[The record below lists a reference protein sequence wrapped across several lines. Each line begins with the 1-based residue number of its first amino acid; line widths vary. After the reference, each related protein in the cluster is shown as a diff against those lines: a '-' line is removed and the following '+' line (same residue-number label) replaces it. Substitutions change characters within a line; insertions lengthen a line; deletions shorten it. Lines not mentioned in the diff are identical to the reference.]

1 MNQDQLSNKTHQ
13 IEKVPKEKKAIQ
25 NLIEK
30 HKKHIVFALMGI
42 VFLGVMYLLFKPEEK
57 ELISHND
64 SVPEAITKGM
74 PTDKVKAYEKELWEQ
89 KKQENENQIHSLAD
103 YWNDS
108 QEEPT
113 SSYNHKN
120 YNEEPTYT
128 PYERSYEN
136 YKQSQDVLGSFYS
149 SSTENSETEN
159 LKKQI
164 QELEKQLQEK
174 DTPTPITMDNQL
186 ELMEKSFQMAAKY
199 LPGGQNQTEL
209 PSSNKTKNAKTIPS
223 KKQVITMLD
232 KTSKEIVSSLVKPT
246 SLLDFLPINPKSN
259 QTFYTAE
266 GERKTQNHKNSI
278 RVSIKENQ
286 VIINE
291 GYIKLRLLE
300 RIVINGAL
308 LPESSTLIA
317 KVKISNARLELSV
330 NSIKIEDSIIDTEL
344 IGYDNYGQRG
354 LEVLDLQEISASKEI
369 IANMGQT
376 AGTSI
381 SMSRSASDQI
391 ASDLTKGLIQGVS
404 GYFSKKVKAQR
415 VTLKQGQELF
425 LVPKE

>member
-1 MNQDQLSNKTHQ
+1 MNHNQSNKTHQ
-13 IEKVPKEKKAIQ
+13 IKKVPKENKVFQ
-25 NLIEK
+25 GFIEK

-42 VFLGVMYLLFKPEEK
+42 VFLGAMYLLFKPEEK
-57 ELISHND
+57 ELITHND
-64 SVPEAITKGM
+64 SVPEAITQGM

-89 KKQENENQIHSLAD
+89 KQQENENQIHSLSD
-103 YWNDS
+103 YWNESKEDS
-108 QEEPT
+108 N
-113 SSYNHKN
+113 SSYNHQD
-120 YNEEPTYT
+120 YNVEPSYT
-128 PYERSYEN
+128 PYERSYQN
-136 YKQSQDVLGSFYS
+136 YKQSQEALSNFYE
-149 SSTENSETEN
+149 STTNPETER

-164 QELEKQLQEK
+164 EELEEQLQEK
-174 DTPTPITMDNQL
+174 DTPTPITIDSQL

-209 PSSNKTKNAKTIPS
+209 PPLNETTNIKIIPS
-223 KKQVITMLD
+223 KKQAITVVD
-232 KTSKEIVSSLVKPT
+232 KTSDEIVSSLVKPM
-246 SLLDFLPINPKSN
+246 SLQDILPTNLQSN

-278 RVSIKENQ
+278 RVSIKEDQ
-286 VIINE
+286 VIVNE
-291 GYIKLRLLE
+291 GYIKLKLLE
-300 RIVINGAL
+300 SIVINGAL
-308 LPESSTLIA
+308 LSESSTLIA
-317 KVKISNARLELSV
+317 KVKVNSGRLELIV
-330 NSIKIEDSIIDTEL
+330 NSIKIDDSIIETEL
-344 IGYDNYGQRG
+344 IGYDNYGQKG

-391 ASDLTKGLIQGVS
+391 AGDLTKGLIQGVS

>member
-1 MNQDQLSNKTHQ
+1 MNHNQTDKTHQ
-13 IEKVPKEKKAIQ
+13 IEKVPKENMVFQGI
-25 NLIEK
+25 IEK

-42 VFLGVMYLLFKPEEK
+42 VFLGAMYLLFKPEDK
-57 ELISHND
+57 ELITHND
-64 SVPEAITKGM
+64 SVPEAITQGM

-89 KKQENENQIHSLAD
+89 KKLENENQINSLAD
-103 YWNDS
+103 YWNDT
-108 QEEPT
+108 QEEST
-113 SSYNHKN
+113 SSYNHQDFN
-120 YNEEPTYT
+120 VEPTYT
-128 PYERSYEN
+128 PYERSYQN
-136 YKQSQDVLGSFYS
+136 YKQSQEVLSSFYS
-149 SSTENSETEN
+149 STENPETDK

-164 QELEKQLQEK
+164 EELEKQLEEK
-174 DTPTPITMDNQL
+174 DTPTSITMDGQL

-209 PSSNKTKNAKTIPS
+209 SPSNETINVKTISS
-223 KKQVITMLD
+223 KKQAITVVD
-232 KTSKEIVSSLVKPT
+232 KTNKDIVSSLVKPM
-246 SLLDFLPINPKSN
+246 SLQDFLPINIQSN

-266 GERKTQNHKNSI
+266 GERKTQTHKNSI
-278 RVSIKENQ
+278 RVSIKEDQ

-300 RIVINGAL
+300 SIVINGAL
-308 LPESSTLIA
+308 LSETSTLIA
-317 KVKISNARLELSV
+317 KVKVNSGRLELSV
-330 NSIKIEDSIIDTEL
+330 NSIKIDDIIIDTEL
-344 IGYDNYGQRG
+344 IGYDNYGQKG

-381 SMSRSASDQI
+381 SMSKSASDQI
-391 ASDLTKGLIQGVS
+391 AGDLTKGLIQGVS

>member
-1 MNQDQLSNKTHQ
+1 MNHNQSDKPHQ
-13 IEKVPKEKKAIQ
+13 IEKIPKYNKALKGIV
-25 NLIEK
+25 EK

-42 VFLGVMYLLFKPEEK
+42 VFLAVMYFLFKPEDK
-57 ELISHND
+57 ELITHND

-103 YWNDS
+103 YWNES
-108 QEEPT
+108 QEE
-113 SSYNHKN
+113 SNSGYNDQD
-120 YNEEPTYT
+120 YNQESTYT
-128 PYERSYEN
+128 PYQRSYQN
-136 YKQSQDVLGSFYS
+136 YKQSQEVLSSFYDNAES
-149 SSTENSETEN
+149 SETDK

-164 QELEKQLQEK
+164 AELEQQLQEK
-174 DTPTPITMDNQL
+174 DTPTPITMDSQL

-199 LPGGQNQTEL
+199 LPTGQNQTEL
-209 PSSNKTKNAKTIPS
+209 PPFNQNTDIKAISRE
-223 KKQVITMLD
+223 KQVITVVD
-232 KTSKEIVSSLVKPT
+232 KTSKEIVSSLLKPQ
-246 SLLDFLPINPKSN
+246 SLQDLLSINPKSN
-259 QTFYTAE
+259 QTFYTADT
-266 GERKTQNHKNSI
+266 ERKIQTHKNSI
-278 RVSIKENQ
+278 RVSIKEQ
-286 VIINE
+286 EVIINQ
-291 GYIKLRLLE
+291 GYIKLKLLE
-300 RIVINGAL
+300 SIVINGAL

-317 KVKISNARLELSV
+317 KAQVSNARLEISV
-330 NSIKIEDSIIDTEL
+330 NSIKIQDSIIDTEL
-344 IGYDNYGQRG
+344 IGYDNYGQKG

-391 ASDLTKGLIQGVS
+391 AGDLTKGLIQGVS

-415 VTLKQGQELF
+415 VILKQGQQLF

>member
-1 MNQDQLSNKTHQ
+1 MNHNQSDKTHQ
-13 IEKVPKEKKAIQ
+13 IEKVPKENKAIQ

-42 VFLGVMYLLFKPEEK
+42 VFLGAMYLLFKPEEK
-57 ELISHND
+57 ELITHND
-64 SVPEAITKGM
+64 SVPEAITQGM

-89 KKQENENQIHSLAD
+89 KQQENENQMQSLAD
-103 YWNDS
+103 YWNES
-108 QEEPT
+108 QEESNST
-113 SSYNHKN
+113 YNHQD

-128 PYERSYEN
+128 PYERSYQN
-136 YKQSQDVLGSFYS
+136 YKQNQEVLSSFYDN
-149 SSTENSETEN
+149 TENQEMDK

-164 QELEKQLQEK
+164 EELEKQLEGK
-174 DTPTPITMDNQL
+174 DTPTPITMDSQL

-199 LPGGQNQTEL
+199 LPGGQNQAEL
-209 PSSNKTKNAKTIPS
+209 PPSNETTNIKTISS
-223 KKQVITMLD
+223 KKQTITVVD
-232 KTSKEIVSSLVKPT
+232 KTSKEIVSSLVKPM
-246 SLLDFLPINPKSN
+246 SLKDFLPINIQSN

-266 GERKTQNHKNSI
+266 GERKTQTHKNSI
-278 RVSIKENQ
+278 RVSIKEDQ

-300 RIVINGAL
+300 SIVINGAL
-308 LPESSTLIA
+308 LPETSTLIA
-317 KVKISNARLELSV
+317 KVKVNSGRLELSV
-330 NSIKIEDSIIDTEL
+330 NSIKIGDSIIETEL
-344 IGYDNYGQRG
+344 IGYDNYGQKG

-391 ASDLTKGLIQGVS
+391 AGDLTKGLIQGVS

>member
-1 MNQDQLSNKTHQ
+1 MNHNQIDKTHQ
-13 IEKVPKEKKAIQ
+13 IEKVPKENKVFH

-42 VFLGVMYLLFKPEEK
+42 VFLGAMYLLFKPEDK
-57 ELISHND
+57 AFITHND
-64 SVPEAITKGM
+64 SVPEAITQGM

-89 KKQENENQIHSLAD
+89 KQQENENQINSLAD
-103 YWNDS
+103 YWNDTN
-108 QEEPT
+108 EEST
-113 SSYNHKN
+113 SHYNHQD
-120 YNEEPTYT
+120 YNTEPVYK
-128 PYERSYEN
+128 PYEQSYEN
-136 YKQSQDVLGSFYS
+136 YKQSQEVLSSFYDN
-149 SSTENSETEN
+149 TENQETDK

-164 QELEKQLQEK
+164 AQLEERLEEK
-174 DTPTPITMDNQL
+174 DTPTPITMDGQL

-209 PSSNKTKNAKTIPS
+209 SPSNETTNIKTISS
-223 KKQVITMLD
+223 KKQTITEID
-232 KTSKEIVSSLVKPT
+232 KTSKEIVSSLVKPM
-246 SLLDFLPINPKSN
+246 SLQDFLPISSENN

-266 GERKTQNHKNSI
+266 GESKTQNHKNSI
-278 RVSIKENQ
+278 RVSIKEDQ

-291 GYIKLRLLE
+291 GYIKLKLLE
-300 RIVINGAL
+300 SIVINGAL
-308 LPESSTLIA
+308 LAEASTLIA
-317 KVKISNARLELSV
+317 KVKVNSGRLELSV
-330 NSIKIEDSIIDTEL
+330 NSIKIEETIIETEL
-344 IGYDNYGQRG
+344 IGYDNYGQKG

-391 ASDLTKGLIQGVS
+391 AGDLTKGLIQGVS

>member
-1 MNQDQLSNKTHQ
+1 MNHNQTDKTHQ
-13 IEKVPKEKKAIQ
+13 IEKLPKENKVFQGIV
-25 NLIEK
+25 EK

-42 VFLGVMYLLFKPEEK
+42 VFLGAMYLLFKSEEK
-57 ELISHND
+57 ELIIHND
-64 SVPEAITKGM
+64 SVPEAITQGM

-89 KKQENENQIHSLAD
+89 KQQENENQMHSLAD
-103 YWNDS
+103 YWNES
-108 QEEPT
+108 QEEPN
-113 SSYNHKN
+113 SSYNHQD

-128 PYERSYEN
+128 PYERSYQN
-136 YKQSQDVLGSFYS
+136 YKQSQDVLSSFYDN
-149 SSTENSETEN
+149 TENQETDK

-164 QELEKQLQEK
+164 AELEERLEEK
-174 DTPTPITMDNQL
+174 DTPTPITIDSQL

-209 PSSNKTKNAKTIPS
+209 PPTNQTTNVKTIPS
-223 KKQVITMLD
+223 KKQSITVID
-232 KTSKEIVSSLVKPT
+232 KTSKEIVSSLVRST
-246 SLLDFLPINPKSN
+246 SLQDFLPINLQSN

-278 RVSIKENQ
+278 RVSIKEDQ

-300 RIVINGAL
+300 SIVINGAL
-308 LPESSTLIA
+308 LPETSTLIA
-317 KVKISNARLELSV
+317 KVKVSSGRLELIV
-330 NSIKIEDSIIDTEL
+330 NSIKIDDSIIDTEL
-344 IGYDNYGQRG
+344 IGYDNYGLKG

-391 ASDLTKGLIQGVS
+391 AGDLTKGLIQGVS

-425 LVPKE
+425 LVLKE

>member
-1 MNQDQLSNKTHQ
+1 MNHNQSDKSHK
-13 IEKVPKEKKAIQ
+13 IEKVPKENKVFQ
-25 NLIEK
+25 RLIEK

-42 VFLGVMYLLFKPEEK
+42 VFLGAMYLLFKPEEK
-57 ELISHND
+57 ELITHND
-64 SVPEAITKGM
+64 SVPEAITQGM

-89 KKQENENQIHSLAD
+89 KQQENENQMHSLAD
-103 YWNDS
+103 YWN
-108 QEEPT
+108 EPQDE
-113 SSYNHKN
+113 SNGGYNHQD
-120 YNEEPTYT
+120 YNVEPAYT
-128 PYERSYEN
+128 PYERSYQN
-136 YKQSQDVLGSFYS
+136 YKQSQDVLSSFYDN
-149 SSTENSETEN
+149 TENQETVR

-164 QELEKQLQEK
+164 EELEKRLEEK
-174 DTPTPITMDNQL
+174 DTSTALTMDNQL

-199 LPGGQNQTEL
+199 LPGGQNPNVSLPVNQT
-209 PSSNKTKNAKTIPS
+209 PSVKTIPS
-223 KKQVITMLD
+223 KKQAITVID
-232 KTSKEIVSSLVKPT
+232 KTDKEIVSSLVKPM
-246 SLLDFLPINPKSN
+246 SLQDFLSGNFQDN

-266 GERKTQNHKNSI
+266 GERKAQIHKNSI
-278 RVSIKENQ
+278 RVSIKEDQ

-300 RIVINGAL
+300 SIVINGAL
-308 LPESSTLIA
+308 LPSESTLIA
-317 KVKISNARLELSV
+317 KGKVNSGRLELSV
-330 NSIKIEDSIIDTEL
+330 NSIKIEETIIETEL

-381 SMSRSASDQI
+381 SMTKSASDQI
-391 ASDLTKGLIQGVS
+391 AGDLTKGLIQGVS

>member
-1 MNQDQLSNKTHQ
+1 MNQDQTSNKTHQ
-13 IEKVPKEKKAIQ
+13 IEKVPKENKVIQ

-42 VFLGVMYLLFKPEEK
+42 VFLGTMYLLFKPEQK
-57 ELISHND
+57 EFITHND
-64 SVPEAITKGM
+64 SVPEATTQGM

-103 YWNDS
+103 YWNES
-108 QEEPT
+108 QDESNT
-113 SSYNHKN
+113 TYNHKD
-120 YNEEPTYT
+120 YNVEPTYT
-128 PYERSYEN
+128 PYERSYQN
-136 YKQSQDVLGSFYS
+136 YKQTQDVLGSFYS
-149 SSTENSETEN
+149 STENTETDR

-164 QELEKQLQEK
+164 EELEKQLEQK
-174 DTPTPITMDNQL
+174 DTPTAITMDNQL

-199 LPGGQNQTEL
+199 MPGGQTPNVSVPVNQT
-209 PSSNKTKNAKTIPS
+209 SSVKTIPS
-223 KKQVITMLD
+223 KKQSITVID
-232 KTSKEIVSSLVKPT
+232 KTSKEIVSTLVKPM
-246 SLLDFLPINPKSN
+246 SLQNFLPINLETNKD
-259 QTFYTAE
+259 FYTVE
-266 GERKTQNHKNSI
+266 GERKMQTHKNSI
-278 RVSIKENQ
+278 KVSIKEDQ

-300 RIVINGAL
+300 SIVINGAL
-308 LPESSTLIA
+308 LPEASTLIA
-317 KVKISNARLELSV
+317 KVKVNSGRLELSV
-330 NSIKIEDSIIDTEL
+330 NSIKMEETIIETEL

-381 SMSRSASDQI
+381 SMTKSASDQI
-391 ASDLTKGLIQGVS
+391 AGDLTKGLIQGVS

>member
-1 MNQDQLSNKTHQ
+1 MNQDQSSNKTHQ
-13 IEKVPKEKKAIQ
+13 IEKVPKENKVFQGI
-25 NLIEK
+25 IEK

-42 VFLGVMYLLFKPEEK
+42 VFLGAMYLLFKPEEK
-57 ELISHND
+57 ELITHND
-64 SVPEAITKGM
+64 SVPEAITEGM

-89 KKQENENQIHSLAD
+89 KKQENESQIHSLAD
-103 YWNDS
+103 YWNDTN
-108 QEEPT
+108 EVPT
-113 SSYNHKN
+113 STYTHRDYNQ
-120 YNEEPTYT
+120 ESTYT
-128 PYERSYEN
+128 PYESSYQN
-136 YKQSQDVLGSFYS
+136 YKQSQEVLSSFYD
-149 SSTENSETEN
+149 STENPETDR

-164 QELEKQLQEK
+164 EELEKQLEEK
-174 DTPTPITMDNQL
+174 DTPTALTMDNQL

-209 PSSNKTKNAKTIPS
+209 SLSSQAISAKTISS
-223 KKQVITMLD
+223 KKQVITVVD
-232 KTSKEIVSSLVKPT
+232 KSNKEIVSSLVKPAI
-246 SLLDFLPINPKSN
+246 LQDFLPIDLETNK
-259 QTFYTAE
+259 TFYTAE
-266 GERKTQNHKNSI
+266 GESKMQTHKNSI
-278 RVSIKENQ
+278 RVSIKGDQ

-300 RIVINGAL
+300 SIVINGAL
-308 LPESSTLIA
+308 LPETSTLIA
-317 KVKISNARLELSV
+317 KVKVNGGRLELIV
-330 NSIKIEDSIIDTEL
+330 NSIKIDDSIIYTEL
-344 IGYDNYGQRG
+344 IGYDNYGQKG

-381 SMSRSASDQI
+381 SMSKSASDQI
-391 ASDLTKGLIQGVS
+391 AGDLTKGLIQGVS

>member
-1 MNQDQLSNKTHQ
+1 MNHNQSDKTHQ
-13 IEKVPKEKKAIQ
+13 IEKVPKENKALQ
-25 NLIEK
+25 GFIEE

-42 VFLGVMYLLFKPEEK
+42 VFLGAMYLLFKPEDK
-57 ELISHND
+57 EFITHND
-64 SVPEAITKGM
+64 SVPEAITEGM

-89 KKQENENQIHSLAD
+89 KQQENENQMHSLAD
-103 YWNDS
+103 YWNES
-108 QEEPT
+108 QEE
-113 SSYNHKN
+113 SNGIYNHQD
-120 YNEEPTYT
+120 YNQEPTYT
-128 PYERSYEN
+128 PYERSYQN
-136 YKQSQDVLGSFYS
+136 YKQSQDVLSSFYDN
-149 SSTENSETEN
+149 TENQETDK

-164 QELEKQLQEK
+164 EELEKQLEEK

-209 PSSNKTKNAKTIPS
+209 PPSNETRNIKTISS
-223 KKQVITMLD
+223 KKQTITVVD
-232 KTSKEIVSSLVKPT
+232 KTSKDIVSSLLKPQ
-246 SLLDFLPINPKSN
+246 SLQDLLSINPKSN

-266 GERKTQNHKNSI
+266 GESKIQTHKNSI
-278 RVSIKENQ
+278 KVSIKEDQ

-291 GYIKLRLLE
+291 GYIKLKLLE
-300 RIVINGAL
+300 SIVINGAL
-308 LPESSTLIA
+308 LSESSTLIA
-317 KVKISNARLELSV
+317 KVKVSNTRLELSV
-330 NSIKIEDSIIDTEL
+330 NSIKIDDSIIETEL
-344 IGYDNYGQRG
+344 IGYDNYGQKG

-391 ASDLTKGLIQGVS
+391 AGDLTKGLIQGVS
-404 GYFSKKVKAQR
+404 GYFSKKVKTQR

>member
-13 IEKVPKEKKAIQ
+13 IEKVPKENKAIQ
-25 NLIEK
+25 NLIKK

-42 VFLGVMYLLFKPEEK
+42 VFLGVIYLLFKPEEK
-57 ELISHND
+57 ELITHND
-64 SVPEAITKGM
+64 SVPEATTQGM

-89 KKQENENQIHSLAD
+89 KKQENENQIHSIAD
-103 YWNDS
+103 YWN
-108 QEEPT
+108 EPQDESNIT
-113 SSYNHKN
+113 SNHKD
-120 YNEEPTYT
+120 YIVEPTYT
-128 PYERSYEN
+128 PYERSYQS
-136 YKQSQDVLGSFYS
+136 YKQTQDVLGSFYS
-149 SSTENSETEN
+149 STENSETDR
-159 LKKQI
+159 LKKQVE
-164 QELEKQLQEK
+164 ELEKQLEEK
-174 DTPTPITMDNQL
+174 DTPTAITMDNQL

-199 LPGGQNQTEL
+199 LPSGQTSNTSVSVNQTN
-209 PSSNKTKNAKTIPS
+209 SVKTIPS
-223 KKQVITMLD
+223 KKQFITVID
-232 KTSKEIVSSLVKPT
+232 KTSKEIVSSLVKPM
-246 SLLDFLPINPKSN
+246 SFQDLVLPINFENN

-266 GERKTQNHKNSI
+266 GEGKAQIHKNSI
-278 RVSIKENQ
+278 RVSIKEDQ

-300 RIVINGAL
+300 SIVINGAL
-308 LPESSTLIA
+308 LPSESTLIA
-317 KVKISNARLELSV
+317 KVKVNSGRLELIV
-330 NSIKIEDSIIDTEL
+330 NSIKLEETIIETEL
-344 IGYDNYGQRG
+344 IGYDNYGQKG
-354 LEVLDLQEISASKEI
+354 LEVLNLQEISASKEI

-391 ASDLTKGLIQGVS
+391 VGDLTKGLIQGVS

>member
-1 MNQDQLSNKTHQ
+1 MNQDQTSNKNHQ
-13 IEKVPKEKKAIQ
+13 IEKVPKENKVIQ

-42 VFLGVMYLLFKPEEK
+42 VFLVAMYLLFKPEQM
-57 ELISHND
+57 ELITHND
-64 SVPEAITKGM
+64 SVPEATTQGM

-103 YWNDS
+103 YWNEP
-108 QEEPT
+108 QEELSNT
-113 SSYNHKN
+113 YNHKD
-120 YNEEPTYT
+120 YNVEPTYT
-128 PYERSYEN
+128 PYERSYQN
-136 YKQSQDVLGSFYS
+136 YKQTQDVLGSFYS
-149 SSTENSETEN
+149 STENPETDR

-164 QELEKQLQEK
+164 EELEKQLEEK
-174 DTPTPITMDNQL
+174 DAPTTITMDNQL

-199 LPGGQNQTEL
+199 LPNGQTPNISVPANQT
-209 PSSNKTKNAKTIPS
+209 SSVKTIPS
-223 KKQVITMLD
+223 KKQVITVID
-232 KTSKEIVSSLVKPT
+232 KTSKEIVSTLVKPM
-246 SLLDFLPINPKSN
+246 SLQDLVLPINSENNP
-259 QTFYTAE
+259 TFYTAE
-266 GERKTQNHKNSI
+266 GEGKAQIHKNSI
-278 RVSIKENQ
+278 RVSIKEDQ

-291 GYIKLRLLE
+291 GYTKLRLLE
-300 RIVINGAL
+300 SIVINGAL
-308 LPESSTLIA
+308 LPSESTLIA
-317 KVKISNARLELSV
+317 KVKVNSGRLELIV
-330 NSIKIEDSIIDTEL
+330 NSIKIEETIIETEL

-391 ASDLTKGLIQGVS
+391 ATDLTKGLIQGVS

>member
-1 MNQDQLSNKTHQ
+1 MNHNQTDKNHQ
-13 IEKVPKEKKAIQ
+13 IEKVPKENKAFQ
-25 NLIEK
+25 GLIEK

-42 VFLGVMYLLFKPEEK
+42 VFLGAMYLLFKPEEK
-57 ELISHND
+57 ELITHND
-64 SVPEAITKGM
+64 SVPEAITQGM

-89 KKQENENQIHSLAD
+89 KQQENENQMQSLAD
-103 YWNDS
+103 YWNES
-108 QEEPT
+108 QEEPN
-113 SSYNHKN
+113 SGYNHQD

-128 PYERSYEN
+128 PYERSYQN
-136 YKQSQDVLGSFYS
+136 YKQSQEVLSSFYDN
-149 SSTENSETEN
+149 TENQETER

-164 QELEKQLQEK
+164 EELEARLEEK
-174 DTPTPITMDNQL
+174 DTPTPITIDSQL

-209 PSSNKTKNAKTIPS
+209 PPSNGNTNIKTISS
-223 KKQVITMLD
+223 KKQVITTVD

-246 SLLDFLPINPKSN
+246 SLQDFLPINLENNP
-259 QTFYTAE
+259 TFYTAE
-266 GERKTQNHKNSI
+266 GERKTQVNKNSI
-278 RVSIKENQ
+278 RVNIKEDQ

-291 GYIKLRLLE
+291 GYIKLKLLE
-300 RIVINGAL
+300 SIVINGAL
-308 LPESSTLIA
+308 LPEASTIIA
-317 KVKISNARLELSV
+317 KVKISNTRLELIV
-330 NSIKIEDSIIDTEL
+330 NSIKIDDSIIDTEL

-381 SMSRSASDQI
+381 SMSKSASDQI
-391 ASDLTKGLIQGVS
+391 AGDLTKGLIQGVS

-425 LVPKE
+425 LIPKE

>member
-1 MNQDQLSNKTHQ
+1 MNHNQTDKTHQ
-13 IEKVPKEKKAIQ
+13 IEKVPKENKVFQGI
-25 NLIEK
+25 IEK

-42 VFLGVMYLLFKPEEK
+42 VFLGAMYLLFKPEDK
-57 ELISHND
+57 ELITHND
-64 SVPEAITKGM
+64 SVPEAITQGM

-89 KKQENENQIHSLAD
+89 KQQENENQMQSLAD
-103 YWNDS
+103 YWNES
-108 QEEPT
+108 QEESNST
-113 SSYNHKN
+113 YNHQD

-128 PYERSYEN
+128 PYERSYQN
-136 YKQSQDVLGSFYS
+136 YKQNQEVLSSFYDN
-149 SSTENSETEN
+149 TENPETDK

-164 QELEKQLQEK
+164 EELEKQLEEK
-174 DTPTPITMDNQL
+174 DTPTPITMDGQL

-209 PSSNKTKNAKTIPS
+209 PSSNETTNVKTISS
-223 KKQVITMLD
+223 KKQAITVVD
-232 KTSKEIVSSLVKPT
+232 KTSKDIVSSLVKPM
-246 SLLDFLPINPKSN
+246 SLQDFLPINIQSN

-266 GERKTQNHKNSI
+266 GERKTQTHKNSI
-278 RVSIKENQ
+278 RVSIKEDQ

-300 RIVINGAL
+300 SIVINGAL
-308 LPESSTLIA
+308 LSETSTLIA
-317 KVKISNARLELSV
+317 KVKVNSGRLELSV
-330 NSIKIEDSIIDTEL
+330 NSIKIDDIIIDTEL
-344 IGYDNYGQRG
+344 IGYDNYGQKG

-381 SMSRSASDQI
+381 SMSKSASDQI
-391 ASDLTKGLIQGVS
+391 AGDLTKGLIQGVS

>member
-1 MNQDQLSNKTHQ
+1 MNHNQSDKTHQ
-13 IEKVPKEKKAIQ
+13 IEKVPKENKVFQDIV
-25 NLIEK
+25 EK
-30 HKKHIVFALMGI
+30 YKKHIVFALMGI
-42 VFLGVMYLLFKPEEK
+42 VFLGAMYLLFKPEEK
-57 ELISHND
+57 ELITHND
-64 SVPEAITKGM
+64 PVPEAITQGM

-89 KKQENENQIHSLAD
+89 KQQENENQMHSLAD
-103 YWNDS
+103 YWNESKED
-108 QEEPT
+108 PN
-113 SSYNHKN
+113 SSYNHQD
-120 YNEEPTYT
+120 YNVEPSYT
-128 PYERSYEN
+128 PYERSYQN
-136 YKQSQDVLGSFYS
+136 YKQSQEALSNFYE
-149 SSTENSETEN
+149 STTNPETER

-164 QELEKQLQEK
+164 EELEEQLQEK
-174 DTPTPITMDNQL
+174 DTPTPITIDSQL

-209 PSSNKTKNAKTIPS
+209 PPLNETTNIKIIPS
-223 KKQVITMLD
+223 KKQAITVVD
-232 KTSKEIVSSLVKPT
+232 KTSDEIVSSLVKPM
-246 SLLDFLPINPKSN
+246 SLQDILPTNLQSN

-278 RVSIKENQ
+278 RVSIKEDQ
-286 VIINE
+286 VIVNE
-291 GYIKLRLLE
+291 GYIKLKLLE
-300 RIVINGAL
+300 SIVINGAL
-308 LPESSTLIA
+308 LSESSTLIA
-317 KVKISNARLELSV
+317 KVKVNSGRLELIV
-330 NSIKIEDSIIDTEL
+330 NSIKIDDSIIETEL
-344 IGYDNYGQRG
+344 IGYDNYGQKG

-391 ASDLTKGLIQGVS
+391 AGDLTKGLIQGVS

>member
-1 MNQDQLSNKTHQ
+1 MNHNQSDKSHK
-13 IEKVPKEKKAIQ
+13 IEKVPKENKVFQ

-42 VFLGVMYLLFKPEEK
+42 VFLGAMYLLFKPEEK
-57 ELISHND
+57 ELITYND
-64 SVPEAITKGM
+64 SVPEAITPGM

-89 KKQENENQIHSLAD
+89 KQQENENQMHSLAD
-103 YWNDS
+103 YWNES
-108 QEEPT
+108 QEEST
-113 SSYNHKN
+113 SSYNHQD
-120 YNEEPTYT
+120 YNQESTYT

-136 YKQSQDVLGSFYS
+136 YKQSQEVLSNFYD
-149 SSTENSETEN
+149 STENPETDH

-164 QELEKQLQEK
+164 EELEKQLEEK
-174 DTPTPITMDNQL
+174 DTPTPVTMDSQL

-199 LPGGQNQTEL
+199 LPGGQSQAEL
-209 PSSNKTKNAKTIPS
+209 PPSNETTNAKIISS
-223 KKQVITMLD
+223 KKQAITVVD
-232 KTSKEIVSSLVKPT
+232 KTSKDIVSSLVKPI
-246 SLLDFLPINPKSN
+246 SLQDFLPINIQSN
-259 QTFYTAE
+259 QIFYTAE
-266 GERKTQNHKNSI
+266 GESKTQIHKNSI
-278 RVSIKENQ
+278 RVSIKEDQ

-300 RIVINGAL
+300 SIVINGAL
-308 LPESSTLIA
+308 LPEASTLIA
-317 KVKISNARLELSV
+317 KVKVNGGRLELIV
-330 NSIKIEDSIIDTEL
+330 NSIKIDDNIIYTEL
-344 IGYDNYGQRG
+344 IGYDNYGQKG

-381 SMSRSASDQI
+381 SMSKSASDQI
-391 ASDLTKGLIQGVS
+391 AGDLTKGLIQGVS